1 MKSREELL
9 RIFTV
14 DDKGYLYRAGREV
27 TGKNGCGYK
36 TAEIDGKR
44 LYVHRIVYQMTHGD
58 LLPEDVI
65 DHIDGNPL
73 NNHPDNLRKGSQA
86 DNTRNMKHHRDTG
99 RVGCY
104 FNKQRGKWR
113 SQAMISGKRFFL
125 GDYDNEE
132 DAKAAYAAF
141 LSTYPVTVL

>member
-1 MKSREELL
+1 MVR
-9 RIFTV
+9 V
-14 DDKGYLYRAGREV
+14 
-27 TGKNGCGYK
+27 
-36 TAEIDGKR
+36 DGKLEYAHR
-44 LYVHRIVYQMTHGD
+44 LIYQMAYGN

-65 DHIDGNPL
+65 DHIDGNVS
-73 NNHPDNLRKGSQA
+73 NNRPDNLRKGSRA

-113 SQAMISGKRFFL
+113 SQVMIEGDRFFL

-132 DAKAAYAAF
+132 DAKAAYTAF
-141 LSTYPVTVL
+141 LSTYTVTAL